1 MTDGNGEVVPFRPS
15 RVGRIRPARVDWDA
29 AWAHFASS
37 PQVTYGEVA
46 DKFGCNR
53 TYIAKHARAHGWR
66 EERDRLMA
74 EAAVMASDTI
84 VKTLAER
91 MQDTV
96 KVADGLRSIAIEGMD
111 KIAPKDAAAMIPAY
125 AKLERLFE
133 GESTDNV
140 LHAIPKLDVSL
151 LTDEE
156 VDQLVYLLSKARG
169 QIAS

>member
-1 MTDGNGEVVPFRPS
+1 MTDGNGEIVPFRPS
-15 RVGRIRPARVDWDA
+15 TRGRKFPAKVDWDA
-29 AWAHFASS
+29 AWAMFASS
-37 PQVTYGEVA
+37 PTVSYTEIAAKYKV
-46 DKFGCNR
+46 NR
-53 TYIAKHARAHGWR
+53 SYVAKHAREHGWR
-66 EERDRLMA
+66 EERDRLLA
-74 EAAVMASDTI
+74 EAASMASTEI

-96 KVADGLRSIAIEGMD
+96 KVADGLRTIAIGGMSE
-111 KIAPKDAAAMIPAY
+111 ISPKDAASMIPAY